1 MKSSGGVHR
10 WVPVKKGL
18 DYLSCCGTAS
28 NININANNNYFH
40 NKKKESSND
49 NNNSNNN
56 TATNQLSERNSKK
69 SILRKSVR
77 WKRLS

>member
-28 NININANNNYFH
+28 NININEDSDNDFYD
-40 NKKKESSND
+40 NKKKESNND
-49 NNNSNNN
+49 N
-56 TATNQLSERNSKK
+56 
-69 SILRKSVR
+69 
-77 WKRLS
+77 